1 VPALF
6 RLRAPSP
13 RDHHRAEALARV
25 VLTICALLPYWR
37 LLTFGVVFITD
48 DYFASDIFNGELPG
62 RVLAG
67 QLIRRGE
74 LPAWTHQLCSGLPLA
89 GVAMDPIGMGPFVL
103 FSPAVALDLFVIV
116 LLLVAAHGTYALARR
131 FDADRTGAVLAGVA
145 FAGSGYIA
153 AQLKH
158 LAIVSTIVW
167 FPVGLLLLDKI
178 LAASPTSTARRAVY
192 MGAFGLVVAEQALCG
207 FPQSIYIC
215 ALAYGAFVLFRAIGN
230 RRALGPVSRWCM
242 LLAGIAFVTALGAAA
257 GAIVLLPLSK
267 LGAVSDRAEALGWVW
282 STLLAYW
289 PPNII
294 NFFLPY
300 AHGDIANNTY
310 SGPPFFWEDYGYVGL
325 ATALLAIVEGVR
337 GRRRPITA
345 FLAAMTV
352 LAYLFVLGAA
362 TPVFHAAYLVIP
374 GMKMFRFPT
383 RFLFIVE
390 LGLALLA
397 ALGLTR
403 LRADLTAWLSLG
415 ARSRALTS
423 ARIPAIVVGAICAL
437 TVVDL
442 TVHQPRQNPL
452 VPAREW
458 LAPPPSIAIVNGD
471 ATEPRT
477 FTPWIRSLHRR
488 TFQDAHGWANVQP
501 YFELRDVLQPN
512 IGGGFWGVPSAD
524 CYAGISAR
532 WYVDVWGDHNR
543 ETALVPRM
551 AYLDFKTQALK
562 FHPTIFPRVM
572 ATFGV
577 THVLSPYPQNGAG
590 LPLAGRTDHAFIYRV
605 PNAARVRFVAAARAV
620 ATDAEGVNRLVA
632 DDFDPDREVVVHDTA
647 DAPPHPTIAEAA
659 TNGDRATGHA
669 SIVHEE
675 AQKLVIDADAS
686 QDGFL
691 LLADTYYPGWFVEV
705 DGRPAPIYRANLML
719 RAVPLS
725 RGHHAV
731 RFVYDPPGLITGLQI
746 TMLAVSLLVLWLAVA
761 AYVDRRHVD
770 AVGASG

>member
-1 VPALF
+1 MPALF
-6 RLRAPSP
+6 RFRAPTP
-13 RDHHRAEALARV
+13 GARHRADAIARV

-37 LLTFGVVFITD
+37 LLTFGVIFITD

-67 QLIRRGE
+67 RLIRHGE

-103 FSPAVALDLFVIV
+103 FPPAIALDLFVIV

-131 FDADRTGAVLAGVA
+131 FDADRIGAVLAGVA

-153 AQLKH
+153 CQLKH

-178 LAASPTSTARRAVY
+178 LAASPTSGARRALY
-192 MGAFGLVVAEQALCG
+192 MGAFGLVLAEQALSG

-215 ALAYGAFVLFRAIGN
+215 GLAYGAFVLFRAIGN
-230 RRALGPVSRWCM
+230 RRALAPMSRWCM
-242 LLAGIAFVTALGAAA
+242 LLAGIALVTALGAAA

-267 LGAVSDRAEALGWVW
+267 LGAVSDRAEALGWAW

-294 NFFLPY
+294 TFFLPY

-310 SGPPFFWEDYGYVGL
+310 AGPPFFWEDYGYVGL
-325 ATALLAIVEGVR
+325 ATALLAIYEGVR
-337 GRRRPITA
+337 GWRRPITA

-352 LAYLFVLGAA
+352 LAYLFVVGAA
-362 TPVFHAAYLVIP
+362 TPVFHVAWLVIP
-374 GMKMFRFPT
+374 GMKLFRFPT
-383 RFLFIVE
+383 RFLFIVD

-403 LRADLTAWLSLG
+403 VRAELTGWLTPKAESPG
-415 ARSRALTS
+415 PMST
-423 ARIPAIVVGAICAL
+423 RIPAVVVTAICAL

-442 TVHQPRQNPL
+442 TIHQPRQNPM

-458 LAPPPSIAIVNGD
+458 LAAPASVAIVKADG
-471 ATEPRT
+471 TEPRT
-477 FTPWIRSLHRR
+477 FTPWVRALHRR
-488 TFQDAHGWANVQP
+488 TFQEARGWTDVRP

-512 IGGGFWGVPSAD
+512 VGGGFWSVPSAD

-543 ETALVPRM
+543 EAALVPFM
-551 AYLDFKTQALK
+551 AFLDFKARTLN
-562 FHPTIFPRVM
+562 FHRTLFPRVM
-572 ATFGV
+572 GLFGV
-577 THVLSPYPQNGAG
+577 THVLSPYPQNGNA
-590 LPLAGRTDHAFIYRV
+590 LPLAGRTDHAYIYRV
-605 PNAARVRFVAAARAV
+605 PHAARVRFVAAARAV
-620 ATDAEGVNRLVA
+620 ANDAEGVKRLLA

-647 DAPPHPTIAEAA
+647 DAPPHPTIAEAGA
-659 TNGDRATGHA
+659 NGERATGRA
-669 SIVHEE
+669 TIVHEE
-675 AQKLVIDADAS
+675 ARELVVDADAS

-691 LLADTYYPGWFVEV
+691 LLADTYYPGWFVEI
-705 DGRPAPIYRANLML
+705 DGRPAPMYRANLML

-746 TMLAVSLLVLWLAVA
+746 TMLSVSLLVLWLAVA
-761 AYVDRRHVD
+761 AYIDRRHD
-770 AVGASG
+770 AGAASA